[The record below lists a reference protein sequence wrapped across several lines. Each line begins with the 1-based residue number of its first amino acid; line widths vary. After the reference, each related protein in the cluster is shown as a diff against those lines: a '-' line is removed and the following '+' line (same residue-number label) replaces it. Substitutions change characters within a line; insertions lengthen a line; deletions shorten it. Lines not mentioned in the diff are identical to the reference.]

1 MAAAERNNG
10 TRRLEVIEGVLDR
23 IVYASESGDFVVARL
38 AVRGR
43 RDPVTVVGNL
53 PSPRPGET
61 LILEGDWEFD
71 KRFGEQFRFE
81 RAETRAPSTV
91 QGIEK
96 YLSSTL
102 VKGIGPEM
110 ARRITAMFGEET
122 LDVIESHPSKLLKV
136 PGIGKQRAERISQA
150 FQDQKAIR
158 NVMLFLQTHGVTPAY
173 AFKIFKKYGTA
184 AIDVVSTNP
193 YVLATD
199 IRGVGF
205 KSADKIAGSLGI
217 DMKSPLRAQA
227 GILHVLDT
235 VQSEG
240 HVYYPRDAL
249 IDKARELL
257 SIDVN
262 TLDGALGQL
271 RQARFI
277 EIEGDRVYPA
287 RMAYLENQ
295 VAERLQHLLTS
306 SRFIPPINVDA
317 AMRWVEQRSAIDL
330 SAAQKEA
337 LRAAIDH
344 KVLIITGGPGT
355 GKTTVLRALNDIL
368 EAKKLRVLMAAPT
381 GRAAKRLAEA
391 TGRDARTVHR
401 LLEYSPSE
409 GGFLRS
415 AERPLDAEFVIVDEV
430 SMVDITLMYHLLG
443 AVDPRTTLVLV
454 GDADQLPS
462 VGPGNVLGDL
472 IASGAVP
479 LVRLDT
485 VFRQARSSL
494 IVTNAHLVNQGT
506 MPIPAADR
514 NEISDFY
521 LIEKDDPEEA
531 LRIIKE
537 MITRRIPDRFGLNPV
552 TEVQVLSPMHKGT
565 LGTENLNREL
575 KQILNPDGR
584 PVKGGRF
591 QVGDRVMQI
600 RNDYDKEVFNGDV
613 GRVASYND
621 EWEEAT
627 IDYDGR
633 EVTYHVSEL
642 DDVILAYAVTIH
654 KSQGSEY
661 PAVIIP
667 LSTQHYV
674 LLRRNLLYTAMTRGK
689 QLVVLLGSPRA
700 LKIAV
705 ENTIVEPRFTGLA
718 EKIAGSGA
726 QVDSSGGTLLARK
739 EFE

>member
-1 MAAAERNNG
+1 MASPTGNEQSQ
-10 TRRLEVIEGVLDR
+10 RLETIEGVLDR
-23 IVYASESGDFVVARL
+23 IVYASDAGDFVVARL

-61 LILEGDWEFD
+61 LILEGNWVFD

-81 RAETRAPSTV
+81 RAQTRAPSTV

-96 YLSSTL
+96 YLSSAL

-110 ARRITAMFGEET
+110 ARRITAMFAEDT
-122 LDVIESHPSKLLKV
+122 LDVIEHHPQKLLKV

-158 NVMLFLQTHGVTPAY
+158 DVMLFLQTHGVTPAY

-184 AIDVVSTNP
+184 AIGVVSQNP

-217 DMKSPLRAQA
+217 DLKSPLRAQA
-227 GILHVLDT
+227 GILHVLDA

-262 TLDGALGQL
+262 TLDRALGEL
-271 RQARFI
+271 RRAHFV
-277 EIEGDRVYPA
+277 EIEGDRVYPS
-287 RMAYLENQ
+287 RMAYLENK
-295 VAERLQHLLTS
+295 VAERLSDLLCS
-306 SRFIPPINVDA
+306 PRYLPSIKVDA
-317 AMRWVEQRSAIDL
+317 AIRWTEQRGGIEL
-330 SAAQKEA
+330 SPAQKDA
-337 LRAAIDH
+337 LVAAIDH

-355 GKTTVLRALNDIL
+355 GKTTVLRTLNDIL
-368 EAKKLRVLMAAPT
+368 AAKKLRVLMAAPT

-391 TGRDARTVHR
+391 TGREAKTVHR

-409 GGFLRS
+409 GGFLRGP
-415 AERPLDAEFVIVDEV
+415 ERPLDAEFVIIDEV

-443 AVDPRTTLVLV
+443 AVDSRTTLVLV

-472 IASGAVP
+472 IASGVVP
-479 LVRLDT
+479 VVRLDT

-506 MPIPAADR
+506 LPVASIDR

-521 LIEKDDPEEA
+521 LIEKEDPDES

-537 MITRRIPDRFGLNPV
+537 MITRRIPSRFGLNPV
-552 TEVQVLSPMHKGT
+552 SDVQVLSPMHKGT

-591 QVGDRVMQI
+591 AVGDRVMQV

-613 GRVASYND
+613 GRVCSYNE
-621 EWEEAT
+621 EWEEAV

-633 EVTYHVSEL
+633 QVIYHISEL
-642 DDVILAYAVTIH
+642 DDVIPAYAVTIH
-654 KSQGSEY
+654 KAQGSEY

-689 QLVVLLGSPRA
+689 RLVVLLGSARA

-705 ENTIVEPRFTGLA
+705 ENTIVEPRYTALA
-718 EKIAGSGA
+718 EKIAADRRSA
-726 QVDSSGGTLLARK
+726 HRDDPPEQPPTGG
-739 EFE
+739 

>member
-1 MAAAERNNG
+1 MPAPTGHNG
-10 TRRLEVIEGVLDR
+10 LGRLEVIEGVLDR

-38 AVRGR
+38 VVRGR
-43 RDPVTVVGNL
+43 RDPLTIVGNL

-61 LILEGDWEFD
+61 LILEGNWEFD
-71 KRFGEQFRFE
+71 KKFGEQFHFE

-110 ARRITAMFGEET
+110 ARRITTMFGEAT
-122 LDVIESHPSKLLKV
+122 LDVIENHPNKLLKV

-158 NVMLFLQTHGVTPAY
+158 NVMLFLQTHGITPAY
-173 AFKIFKKYGTA
+173 ALKIFKKYGTA

-240 HVYYPRDAL
+240 HVYYPLNAL
-249 IDKARELL
+249 VEKARDLL

-262 TLDGALGQL
+262 TLDRALGQL
-271 RQARFI
+271 RQGRLI

-295 VAERLQHLLTS
+295 VAERLAHLLTS
-306 SRFIPPINVDA
+306 PRFLPSINVDA
-317 AMRWVEQRSAIDL
+317 AMRWVEQRSAIEL
-330 SAAQKEA
+330 STAQKEA
-337 LRAAIDH
+337 LRAAIEH

-401 LLEYSPSE
+401 LLEYSPGE

-415 AERPLDAEFVIVDEV
+415 PERPLDAEFVIVDEV

-472 IASGAVP
+472 ISSGVVP
-479 LVRLDT
+479 VVRLDT

-494 IVTNAHLVNQGT
+494 IITNAHLVNRGT

-537 MITRRIPDRFGLNPV
+537 MVTRRIPDRFGLNPV
-552 TEVQVLSPMHKGT
+552 TEIQVLSPMHKGT

-575 KQILNPDGR
+575 KQLLNPNGQA
-584 PVKGGRF
+584 VKGGRF
-591 QVGDRVMQI
+591 AVGDRVMQI

-621 EWEEAT
+621 EWEEVT

-633 EVTYHVSEL
+633 QVTYHVSEL

-654 KSQGSEY
+654 KAQGSEY

-718 EKIAGSGA
+718 EK
-726 QVDSSGGTLLARK
+726 LARGGSAGMDDVMGRSQ
-739 EFE
+739 

>member
-506 MPIPAADR
+506 MPIPAADS